1 MLREVQGRMRTPERE
16 KSRSPCLSRWSE
28 PKVRVSVRCRVQFLA
43 RRSLA
48 RRSLVFRSCW
58 VNRSAFADWL
68 KPMDFVWTF
77 LLIKV
82 CRSVVSH
89 ALGKV
94 TNERIFY
101 EKMLTAVQ
109 LSLHRN
115 QSVPELQGTV
125 LLFSSFQM
133 RLQTITQTHAQP
145 VFRCNCYSKWSI
157 SQLAPFGLLSELV
170 CGHFWTDRT

>member
-1 MLREVQGRMRTPERE
+1 MLSQT
-16 KSRSPCLSRWSE
+16 RSCFQILWGQSVCFCGQIE
-28 PKVRVSVRCRVQFLA
+28 TDGVRVNL
-43 RRSLA
+43 
-48 RRSLVFRSCW
+48 
-58 VNRSAFADWL
+58 
-68 KPMDFVWTF
+68 
-77 LLIKV
+77 LLIEV

-109 LSLHRN
+109 LCLHRN
-115 QSVPELQGTV
+115 QSVSELQGTV
-125 LLFSSFQM
+125 SLFSSFQM

-145 VFRCNCYSKWSI
+145 VFRCNCYSKCSI